1 MNELKPIE
9 VSELVNE
16 TGDVMTVDGRK
27 LHMFLE
33 VGTEYSHW
41 ITRMFGYGFTEG
53 QDFNS
58 VKFDGVR
65 IEGNRNVKRNL
76 INHLLTIDMAKEI
89 CMLQRNDKG
98 KEARQYFLQIE
109 REWNSPATVMA
120 RALKMANKQL
130 TDAQTQVAALTNRVE
145 EMRPKEIFA
154 DAVSASNTSILVGE
168 MAKILKQNGVDTG
181 EKRFF
186 KFLREKGYLISRNG
200 TDYNMPTQRS
210 MELKIFEVK
219 ERCINNPDG
228 SVKITKTPKIN
239 GKGQQY
245 FINLLVDKKD
255 KAAEEALAR

>member
-16 TGDVMTVDGRK
+16 TGDEMTVDGRK

-33 VGTEYSHW
+33 VSTPYTMW
-41 ITRMFGYGFTEG
+41 FQRMCEYGFAEG
-53 QDFNS
+53 ESYFTKMLNRS
-58 VKFDGVR
+58 DGNA
-65 IEGNRNVKRNL
+65 GKPL
-76 INHLLTIDMAKEI
+76 TTHFMTIDMAKEI

-130 TDAQTQVAALTNRVE
+130 TDAQTQVAALTTRVE

-200 TDYNMPTQRS
+200 SDYNMPTQRS

-245 FINLLVDKKD
+245 FINLLVDKKESSPTLPT
-255 KAAEEALAR
+255 ACQEA